1 MRYVRCLAQSEIGDV
16 DDSRPARHALFPT
29 LRELC
34 QRVHRFRPLGRSPD
48 SQENRR
54 EATLSITQAGNDVEK
69 IGTVLKEQLAKG
81 RSLFRKE
88 TLKSDAVAGVVLGV
102 ESVPDGLAGGLL
114 AGVNPVFGLYAYMV
128 GTFTGGLFTSSSF
141 MAVQATGAMAIV
153 VADVGIVHSS
163 ESPDRVLFTLSVLT
177 GIVMLAAGLLKLGFI
192 LRFVSNAVMV
202 GFINAVGVNIILGQL
217 DNFTGYES
225 EGANRVLRAADTVIN
240 LGQAH
245 WATIGVGAATIVLI
259 VLLERTKLGA
269 LGMVVAI
276 IGTSAAVVIAGWDV
290 AQLRDIADIPRSLP
304 FPVMPLWSAVP
315 ALIVPA
321 LSLAFIG
328 LVQGAGISANF
339 PNPDGSYPDA
349 SRDFAG
355 QGAANI
361 AVGVFQG
368 MPVGGSMSATSLVKT
383 AGAKSRLALLIAAGV
398 MAIMIVLFGTA
409 VGYIAMPAL
418 AGLLMTVGFR
428 TIKPADIKAVWKTGT
443 MQATVMTVT
452 FALTMLIALQ
462 YAVLVGV
469 GISMIL
475 FVITQSNRVT
485 LKQWVY
491 NDEGGYREVEP
502 PKTVPANEV
511 IVLQPYGSLFFAAAP
526 VFEEALPE
534 VDDDSQHS
542 VVILRLRGR
551 SDLGSTF
558 MDVLRRYAEDLTAV
572 NSKLV
577 LVSADEEIHQQL
589 TATGVTAAVGTENIY
604 ESNEWVGATLKRA
617 YSEAR
622 EWISDNDN
630 EPHQDSSNDRPE
642 Q

>member
-1 MRYVRCLAQSEIGDV
+1 MSRWPAQVKLTETPDPNGMLCYRSYATQQCRAQVSASIRGILANHDLASLHRTQDRKSVGNIGT
-16 DDSRPARHALFPT
+16 SLK
-29 LRELC
+29 
-34 QRVHRFRPLGRSPD
+34 G
-48 SQENRR
+48 
-54 EATLSITQAGNDVEK
+54 TLSKV
-69 IGTVLKEQLAKG
+69 
-81 RSLFRKE
+81 RSLFSKE
-88 TLKSDAVAGVVLGV
+88 TLQSDTVAGVVLGI

-114 AGVNPVFGLYAYMV
+114 AGVNPLYGLYGYMV
-128 GTFTGGLFTSSSF
+128 GTFTGGLFTSSPF

-153 VADVGIVHSS
+153 VADVGLVHGG
-163 ESPDRVLFTLSVLT
+163 EDADRALFTLAILT
-177 GIVMLAAGLLKLGFI
+177 GVVMLAAGLFKLGFI

-225 EGANRVLRAADTVIN
+225 QGANRVLRAGDTLLN
-240 LGQAH
+240 LGKAH
-245 WATIGVGAATIVLI
+245 WATIVIGVATIVLI
-259 VLLERTKLGA
+259 VLLERTKLRA

-276 IGTSAAVVIAGWDV
+276 IITSGAVVAFGWDV
-290 AQLRDIADIPRSLP
+290 AQLRDIAEVPQSLP
-304 FPVMPLWSAVP
+304 FPVMPLWSAIP
-315 ALIVPA
+315 ALAIPA

-349 SRDFAG
+349 SQDFMG
-355 QGAANI
+355 QGVANI

-368 MPVGGSMSATSLVKT
+368 MPVGGSMSASSLVKT
-383 AGAKSRLALLIAAGV
+383 AGAKTRLALLIAGVV
-398 MAIMIVLFGTA
+398 MAITILAFGSV

-443 MQATVMTVT
+443 IQATVMTVT
-452 FALTMLIALQ
+452 FVLTMLIALQ

-491 NDEGGYREVEP
+491 NDEGGYREVDP
-502 PKTVPANEV
+502 PETVPANEV
-511 IVLQPYGSLFFAAAP
+511 IVLQPYGSLFFAAAA
-526 VFEEALPE
+526 VFEEALPNVE
-534 VDDDSQHS
+534 DSSQHS

-558 MDVLRRYAEDLTAV
+558 MEVLRRYAEELTDV
-572 NSKLV
+572 DSKLV
-577 LVSADEEIHQQL
+577 LISADEAIHQQL
-589 TATGVTAAVGTENIY
+589 DATGVADAVGTDNIY
-604 ESNEWVGATLKRA
+604 ESNEWVGATLKSA
-617 YSEAR
+617 YSDAAD
-622 EWISDNDN
+622 WISENSEGTETVEGDND
-630 EPHQDSSNDRPE
+630 
-642 Q
+642 